1 MYKYPV
7 FLQNQRMMKKQPLTS
22 SAENHIAVFQ
32 ETTIRRSWHNEE
44 WWFAIVDVVA
54 VLTDSVQPEG
64 YVKDLRRRDPEL
76 AKGWGQIATPL
87 QIQTNGGAQRI
98 NCANTEGLFRIIQSI
113 PSPKAEPFKR
123 WLAQVGYERVK
134 EIENPELASARAREL
149 YQAKGYPQAWIEK
162 RLRSISVRGE
172 LTDEW
177 KARGVAEGKE
187 YSILTAEIARATF
200 GITPGEH
207 SQLKGLEAVKTGN
220 NLRDHMTDLE
230 LIFTMLGEAST
241 TEIARRSDAQGFIEN
256 KTSAKQGGR
265 IAGDARKALERKT
278 GSKVVSKSNYL
289 AVSNRP
295 DLLDKGDAEAASTQT
310 SQPKI
315 RIAAKRSQ
323 RGAK

>member
-1 MYKYPV
+1 
-7 FLQNQRMMKKQPLTS
+7 MMKRQSLSS

-32 ETTIRRSWHNEE
+32 ETTIRRTWHNEE
-44 WWFAIVDVVA
+44 WWFSVVDVVA
-54 VLTDSVQPEG
+54 VLTDSADPRQ
-64 YVKDLRRRDPEL
+64 YIKKMRSRDPAL
-76 AKGWGQIATPL
+76 NANWGTTCTPL
-87 QIQTNGGAQRI
+87 ALMAPDGKLRETH
-98 NCANTEGLFRIIQSI
+98 CANTEGLFRIIQSI

-278 GSKVVSKSNYL
+278 GRKVVSKSNYL
-289 AVSNRP
+289 AESKRP
-295 DLLDKGDAEAASTQT
+295 DVLEAGDAEAAPSQT

-315 RIAAKRSQ
+315 QTAAKRSQ

>member
-1 MYKYPV
+1 MIK
-7 FLQNQRMMKKQPLTS
+7 RAQPST
-22 SAENHIAVFQ
+22 AANHIAVFQ
-32 ETTIRRSWHNEE
+32 ETSIRRVWHGDE
-44 WWFAIVDVVA
+44 WWFAIVDVVG

-87 QIQTNGGAQRI
+87 QVKTAGGAQRV

-200 GITPGEH
+200 GVTPNEH
-207 SQLKGLEAVKTGN
+207 SQLKGLDVVKTGGA
-220 NLRDHMTDLE
+220 LRDHMTDLE

-241 TEIARRSDAQGFIEN
+241 TEIARRSDALGFDEN
-256 KTSAKQGGR
+256 RTSAKEGGT
-265 IAGDARKALERKT
+265 IAGNARKALEAKT
-278 GSKVVSKSNYL
+278 GKKVLSKSNYL
-289 AVSNRP
+289 AAPVAP
-295 DLLDKGDAEAASTQT
+295 DLLAGISPVQASKPEAKA
-310 SQPKI
+310 I
-315 RIAAKRSQ
+315 AKRPKAS
-323 RGAK
+323 R

>member
-1 MYKYPV
+1 MV
-7 FLQNQRMMKKQPLTS
+7 G
-22 SAENHIAVFQ
+22 
-32 ETTIRRSWHNEE
+32 
-44 WWFAIVDVVA
+44 
-54 VLTDSVQPEG
+54 VLSDSVQPEG
-64 YVKDLRRRDPEL
+64 YVKDLRRRDSEL

-87 QIQTNGGAQRI
+87 RVSTAGGAQRV

-177 KARGVAEGKE
+177 KVRGAAEGKE

-200 GITPGEH
+200 GMTPGEH
-207 SQLKGLEAVKTGN
+207 SQLKGLDVVKTGN

-241 TEIARRSDAQGFIEN
+241 TEIARRSDALGFDEN
-256 KTSAKQGGR
+256 RTSAEEGGK
-265 IAGDARKALERKT
+265 IAGNARKALEAKT
-278 GSKVVSKSNYL
+278 GKKVVSKTNYL
-289 AVSNRP
+289 AAAPSP
-295 DLLDKGDAEAASTQT
+295 GLLDAPKPAPPNKPKVRVKSKVPKGE
-310 SQPKI
+310 
-315 RIAAKRSQ
+315 
-323 RGAK
+323 